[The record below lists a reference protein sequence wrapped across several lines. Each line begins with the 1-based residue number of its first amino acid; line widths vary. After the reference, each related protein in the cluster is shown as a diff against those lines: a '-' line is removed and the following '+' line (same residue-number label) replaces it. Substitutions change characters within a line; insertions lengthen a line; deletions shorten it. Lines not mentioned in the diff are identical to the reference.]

1 MGSLAKMGAVK
12 DEMILP
18 FDFEDSHIK
27 HELQSNTII
36 SDNSSSGNTKINF
49 LFDITTFQYGN
60 ALNKRTP

>member
-49 LFDITTFQYGN
+49 LFDITT
-60 ALNKRTP
+60 AA